1 MQAEYDDKKNN
12 YKEKYDKF
20 KAKEET
26 YDKIV
31 IIRGDLKKIKILENE
46 YKETSKT
53 YSQNSESMVNRS
65 IQNVAVKLL
74 QKKALHQG
82 SHKNTTEYNRMINA
96 LEEVVLWL
104 WPKDKDNNTSKH
116 ETLEDALQNLKT
128 QSEAYL
134 KAKNEQRRLLPSIMR
149 RHRKEYAQLF
159 IDIASSSLDDKEIVA
174 QENIRMNKLEQDA
187 KERESKAVV
196 ELMKEEEITELGFEM

>member
-1 MQAEYDDKKNN
+1 MQTEYDDKKNN

-31 IIRGDLKKIKILENE
+31 IIRDDLKKIKILENE
-46 YKETSKT
+46 YKEASKT

-65 IQNVAVKLL
+65 IQNVAAKLL
-74 QKKALHQG
+74 RKKALHQG

-96 LEEVVLWL
+96 LEEVVLW
-104 WPKDKDNNTSKH
+104 PKDKDNNTSKH
-116 ETLEDALQNLKT
+116 ETLEDAIQNLKT

-159 IDIASSSLDDKEIVA
+159 IDIANISLDDKEVIA
-174 QENIRMNKLEQDA
+174 QENIRTNKLEQDA
-187 KERESKAVV
+187 KEKESKAIV
-196 ELMKEEEITELGFEM
+196 EPMKEEEITELGFEM